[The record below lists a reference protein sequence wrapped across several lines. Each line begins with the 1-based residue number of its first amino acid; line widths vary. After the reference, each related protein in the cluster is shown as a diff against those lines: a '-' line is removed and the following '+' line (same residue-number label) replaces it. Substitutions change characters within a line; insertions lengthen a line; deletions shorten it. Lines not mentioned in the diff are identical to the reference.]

1 MDCGL
6 PHGAQ
11 VAQGQAVE
19 EGLGSCSHRWVPSFC
34 ISQSSVVHEHPGP
47 CSCRCLLL
55 LFLEEVMEKCQTTV
69 FSSVFTRTPFDVLTV
84 LGQVPSIHGEPGGSR
99 V

>member
-19 EGLGSCSHRWVPSFC
+19 QGLGSCSHRWVPSFC

-47 CSCRCLLL
+47 CSCGCL
-55 LFLEEVMEKCQTTV
+55 
-69 FSSVFTRTPFDVLTV
+69 
-84 LGQVPSIHGEPGGSR
+84 PSAFPGGGNGKVSDYSLLKR
-99 V
+99 FYSNPI